1 MRDLLLLRSYPI
13 WLGGNSRAA
22 AAIKAM
28 AASGDARAASHL
40 SIHRRLQA
48 RQRVVTC
55 DSAPAGAWP
64 VLVAWE
70 HVNIQYLTKG
80 VSNDAGDGD
89 VDGDDGGGGL
99 DPRDQTLEWIRLLFQ
114 FGVMMTT
121 TQCECGLAVV
131 MVS

>member
-28 AASGDARAASHL
+28 AASGDACAASHL

-55 DSAPAGAWP
+55 DSAPAGTWP

-80 VSNDAGDGD
+80 ASNDAGDGD
-89 VDGDDGGGGL
+89 VDGDGDCGGDDGGGGL
-99 DPRDQTLEWIRLLFQ
+99 DHRAADI
-114 FGVMMTT
+114 GVDPTSIPVWSDDDYDT
-121 TQCECGLAVV
+121 V
-131 MVS
+131 

>member
-55 DSAPAGAWP
+55 DSAPAGTWP

-80 VSNDAGDGD
+80 ASNDAGDGD

-99 DPRDQTLEWIRLLFQ
+99 DYRAADI
-114 FGVMMTT
+114 GVDPTSIPVWSDDDYDT
-121 TQCECGLAVV
+121 V
-131 MVS
+131 

>member
-55 DSAPAGAWP
+55 DSAAGTWP

-80 VSNDAGDGD
+80 ASNDAGDGD

-99 DPRDQTLEWIRLLFQ
+99 DYRAADI
-114 FGVMMTT
+114 GVDPTSIPVWSDDDYDT
-121 TQCECGLAVV
+121 V
-131 MVS
+131 